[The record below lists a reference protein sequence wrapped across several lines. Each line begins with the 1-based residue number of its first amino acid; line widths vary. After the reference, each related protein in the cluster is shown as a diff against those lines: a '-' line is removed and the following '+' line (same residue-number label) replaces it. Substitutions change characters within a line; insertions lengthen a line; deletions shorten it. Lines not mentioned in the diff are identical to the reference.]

1 MADEGA
7 SLDELLEEAQALL
20 EEKKPRKRKVG
31 ESEFEFFQDSVSGH
45 QISKHKYRP
54 RSRKPS
60 ELLKSATC
68 SSFEGLI
75 VFLYW

>member
-31 ESEFEFFQDSVSGH
+31 ESEFEFFRDSVSGH
-45 QISKHKYRP
+45 
-54 RSRKPS
+54 
-60 ELLKSATC
+60 
-68 SSFEGLI
+68 
-75 VFLYW
+75 